1 MLNKDI
7 LTMYNG
13 LMGLASDPEARLPAK
28 VSFAIMRN
36 IRNLSP
42 IVEDIETTRR
52 QIIVDHGG
60 VPVGDDQ
67 MQIQHDQIDDCQR
80 CFDELGNMD
89 VDIALM
95 KIKFE
100 DIESLNLSI
109 PMAQALEFML
119 EEGI

>member
-7 LTMYNG
+7 LTMYSG
-13 LMGLASDPEARLPAK
+13 LAGLASDLEARLPAK

-42 IVEDIETTRR
+42 IVEDIETARR

-60 VPVGDDQ
+60 VAVGDDQ
-67 MQIQHDQIDDCQR
+67 MQIQHDQVDDCQR

-89 VDIALM
+89 VDIALV
-95 KIKFE
+95 KIRFE

-119 EEGI
+119 EEEA